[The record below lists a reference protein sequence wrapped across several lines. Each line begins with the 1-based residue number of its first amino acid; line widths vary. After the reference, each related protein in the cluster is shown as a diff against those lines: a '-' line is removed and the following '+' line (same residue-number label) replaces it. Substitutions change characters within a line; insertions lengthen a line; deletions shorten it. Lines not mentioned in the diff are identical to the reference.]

1 MEEML
6 NAQESET
13 ITPKHHESGDQLTPP
28 SSPPEMNTPPHH
40 TENEEGSPE
49 KQDSEDENSPEDCE
63 CCQLLREHCTPIVIH
78 SKPNRSGVRSLC
90 MFKLESS
97 SKNIPSSSKN
107 EQSPPL
113 KDDPPVKE
121 VKRLLDRFEESRLW
135 DLIGLNAKMYKK
147 LPAELKKITPARV
160 VFRKCAYRL
169 HNTRH
174 FQVPLVKKANGVT
187 KENVLKQTYEDDRK
201 LQKKNQAFECV
212 YPDCPHSFQDPQDMR
227 IHYMFNHEFVK
238 VFCCGNRFDHY
249 DPFVE
254 HYMVKPIR
262 KEHSPWTAQECWG
275 CVKRFSDPQVF
286 HKHLEKCDF
295 TINQYPCPDPLCKI
309 RFNDLTKTVEH
320 FYAWHDPAAAIV
332 WRDTTY
338 PNLAS
343 IREDLIIMDQ
353 AHLVFTYPMKSVYKC
368 QLCQIDFV
376 TEQYYY
382 EHVIN
387 HVNTPHFWLVPTILF
402 CVGCR
407 QRNCRFQRIKLL
419 ELLPKVI
426 AAARAITVE
435 DCTKNPVFLLWRLY
449 LSKEFIETMEMA
461 LMKLVAEHQRL
472 EEEERFLDLTGHPEC
487 EDKRL
492 AYILNSLY
500 FLYTVPYKSDKQI
513 IQEKGFV
520 FPKIVLSDDETQ

>member
-1 MEEML
+1 ML
-6 NAQESET
+6 DAQESET
-13 ITPKHHESGDQLTPP
+13 ITPKQHESSDQLTPP
-28 SSPPEMNTPPHH
+28 SSPPEMNTPPQ
-40 TENEEGSPE
+40 TENEGTPE
-49 KQDSEDENSPEDCE
+49 KQDEAESEDDSPENCE
-63 CCQLLREHCTPIVIH
+63 CCQLLREHSTPIVSH
-78 SKPNRSGVRSLC
+78 AHLSRSHIRSLC

-97 SKNIPSSSKN
+97 SRNTPSPSTNPPESS
-107 EQSPPL
+107 P
-113 KDDPPVKE
+113 KDPAVNTEK

-135 DLIGLNAKMYKK
+135 DLIGLNAKMFKK
-147 LPAELKKITPARV
+147 LPAELKKITPARM

-174 FQVPLVKKANGVT
+174 FQVPLVKKAGGVT

-212 YPDCPHSFQDPQDMR
+212 FEGCLYSFQDPQDMR

-249 DPFVE
+249 DQYLE
-254 HYMVKPIR
+254 HYVTKPSG

-275 CVKRFSDPQVF
+275 CVKRFSDASLF
-286 HKHLEKCDF
+286 HTHLEKCDF

-309 RFNDLTKTVEH
+309 RYNSLTKVVEH
-320 FYAWHDPAAAIV
+320 FFAWHDPAAAIV
-332 WRDTTY
+332 WRGTTY

-343 IREDLIIMDQ
+343 IREDLEMMDQ
-353 AHLVFTYPMKSVYKC
+353 SHLVFTYPMKSVYKC

-387 HVNTPHFWLVPTILF
+387 HVNTPHFWLVPTILY
-402 CVGCR
+402 CVGCH

-472 EEEERFLDLTGHPEC
+472 EEEEQFLDQTGHPEC

-500 FLYTVPYKSDKQI
+500 FLYTVPYKSDTQI
-513 IQEKGFV
+513 IKEKGFV
-520 FPKIVLSDDETQ
+520 FPEIVLSDDETQ